1 LFASTLWST
10 ANPIQ
15 ADGRIMVMK
24 KTCHLARK
32 ARRIVF
38 SSLLIGCL
46 LFMSASTQAA
56 AATPEQPSS
65 SELRD
70 GQHDFDFNIGVWHTH
85 VRRIVDP
92 FSPASSSFELDGTV
106 TVRKVWDGKAQ
117 LEEIEA
123 DGPKGHWEGLTL
135 FLYNSEAK
143 EWSQNY
149 VNSNSGVL
157 EPPLIG
163 SFKNGR
169 GELINQDTFQN
180 KTVLV
185 KGVWSE
191 IKPESHHFDEYFSR
205 DGGQTWLPAFIAV
218 LTRVQT
224 TSASSALDPGTN
236 AAMSVDP
243 KDPQHAFDWDIGTWD
258 IHMMRLAHPLT
269 GSANWNPMDGKT
281 ANSKIWGGRAN
292 IAEVK
297 ASGPTGELELL
308 ALRLYNPDT
317 QEWTTSFA
325 TSKVGILNPPTG
337 RPIVG
342 TVENGRLT
350 FYDQEPYNDRTIL
363 VRFRIGPV
371 SADSAES
378 EQAFSDDGGKT
389 WETNWINKYTRV
401 QK

>member
-1 LFASTLWST
+1 M
-10 ANPIQ
+10 
-15 ADGRIMVMK
+15 DMK
-24 KTCHLARK
+24 KTLNLARK
-32 ARRIVF
+32 ARRIVL
-38 SSLLIGCL
+38 SSSLIGCL
-46 LFMSASTQAA
+46 LSMSTASQAVA
-56 AATPEQPSS
+56 APEQPPS

-70 GQHDFDFNIGVWHTH
+70 GQHGFDFNLGVWHTH
-85 VRRIVDP
+85 ARRIADP
-92 FSPASSSFELDGTV
+92 FSPSSSFTELDGIV
-106 TVRKVWDGKAQ
+106 KVRKVWGGKAQ

-135 FLYNSEAK
+135 FLYNPEAK

-149 VNSNSGVL
+149 VNSNSGVW

-169 GELINQDTFQN
+169 GELISQDTFQN

-185 KGVWSE
+185 KGVWSD
-191 IKPESHHFDEYFSR
+191 IKPDSHHFDEYLSR
-205 DGGQTWLPAFIAV
+205 DGGETWQPAFIAV
-218 LTRVQT
+218 LTRVPT
-224 TSASSALDPGTN
+224 ASVSSIPDPGTN

-243 KDPQHAFDWDIGTWD
+243 KDQQHAFDWDIGTWD

-269 GSANWNPMDGKT
+269 GSTTWNPMNGET
-281 ANSKIWGGRAN
+281 VNSKIWGGGAN

-308 ALRLYNPDT
+308 ALRLYNPVS

-337 RPIVG
+337 RPTVG
-342 TVENGRLT
+342 AVENGRLT
-350 FYDQEPYNDRTIL
+350 FYDQEPYNGRTIL

-371 SADSAES
+371 SAGSAES

-389 WETNWINKYTRV
+389 WETNWINKYTEV
-401 QK
+401 KK

>member
-1 LFASTLWST
+1 
-10 ANPIQ
+10 
-15 ADGRIMVMK
+15 MK
-24 KTCHLARK
+24 KSLHPAWKVIR
-32 ARRIVF
+32 VF
-38 SSLLIGCL
+38 LSSLLVGYL
-46 LFMSASTQAA
+46 LPTSALAQAVPA
-56 AATPEQPSS
+56 PEKPASR
-65 SELRD
+65 ELRD
-70 GQHDFDFNIGVWHTH
+70 GQHDFDFNLGVWHTH
-85 VRRIVDP
+85 VRRIADP
-92 FSPASSSFELDGTV
+92 FSQTGSFTELDGTV
-106 TVRKVWDGKAQ
+106 TVRKVWGGKAQ

-123 DGPKGHWEGLTL
+123 DGAKGHWEGLTL
-135 FLYNSEAK
+135 FLYNPEAK

-149 VNSNSGVL
+149 VNGKSGVL
-157 EPPLIG
+157 DPPLIG
-163 SFKNGR
+163 SFKDGR
-169 GELINQDTFQN
+169 GELISQDTFQN

-191 IKPESHHFDEYFSR
+191 IKPDSHHFDEYISR
-205 DGGQTWLPAFIAV
+205 DGGETWSRAFIAV

-224 TSASSALDPGTN
+224 TPTASAPDPGTN
-236 AAMSVDP
+236 AAKIVDP
-243 KDPQHAFDWDIGTWD
+243 KDSQHAFDWDIGTWD

-269 GSANWNPMDGKT
+269 GSKTWNPMNGT
-281 ANSKIWGGRAN
+281 TVNSKIWGGRAN

-308 ALRLYNPDT
+308 ALRLFNPDT

-337 RPIVG
+337 RPTVG

-350 FYDQEPYNDRTIL
+350 FYDQEPYDGRTIL

-389 WETNWINKYTRV
+389 WETNWINKYAEV
-401 QK
+401 KK